1 MKKPVRVWALMWWD
15 EDDTKEAQLWG
26 VVTDESIAREWE
38 LRDGCHALAADLDV
52 LPKKFR
58 RVLTA
63 KL

>member
-1 MKKPVRVWALMWWD
+1 MWWD
-15 EDDTKEAQLWG
+15 GDDTTEAQLWG

-38 LRDGCHALAADLDV
+38 LRDGCHSLAADLDV
-52 LPKKFR
+52 LPKKFT